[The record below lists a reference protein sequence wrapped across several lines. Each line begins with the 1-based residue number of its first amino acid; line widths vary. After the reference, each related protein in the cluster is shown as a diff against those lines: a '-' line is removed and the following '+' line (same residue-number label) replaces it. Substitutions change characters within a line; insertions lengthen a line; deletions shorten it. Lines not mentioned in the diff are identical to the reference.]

1 LILPGAKS
9 SLEDKYIR
17 TPFYHFLF
25 SVFFATEKK
34 YSVMKYKTL
43 YSIALVILSII
54 LSVLLLNSCTQQPK
68 ETAKEEPAKK
78 DTTPALLYPGEKHL
92 ANMRQLTFGGDNAEA
107 YFSSDGS
114 KIVFQARNKSKGENC
129 DQIFYSPLENFKPA
143 MLSNGHGRTTCSYF
157 LPGDSLI
164 LYATT
169 AHRDSICPEEKPRQ
183 HGDPYTWSVNGNYDI
198 FICDLQGKIRKQL
211 TNTKGYDAEATVSPA
226 GDKIV
231 FTSVRS
237 GDIELYTMNIDGS
250 NVKQITHETGYDG
263 GAFFSPDGSKII
275 FRASRPS
282 GKEEVKQ
289 YKDLLKKELV
299 MPTKMELFIC
309 DADGKNQKQ
318 ITRLGNANWAPFF
331 KPGSDKII
339 FSSNHHATKHGLPFN
354 LFMINPDGSGL
365 EQITFDKMFDAF
377 PVFSPDGKKLIF
389 SSMRNNNNT
398 HDNNLFIAD
407 WVD

>member
-1 LILPGAKS
+1 
-9 SLEDKYIR
+9 
-17 TPFYHFLF
+17 
-25 SVFFATEKK
+25 
-34 YSVMKYKTL
+34 MKYKSAYT
-43 YSIALVILSII
+43 IALAIIAIVVSIL
-54 LSVLLLNSCTQQPK
+54 LFTSCSQQPK
-68 ETAKEEPAKK
+68 ETSTEQTAPA
-78 DTTPALLYPGEKHL
+78 DTAPSLLYPGEKHL
-92 ANMRQLTFGGDNAEA
+92 ANIRQLTFGGDNAEA
-107 YFSSDGS
+107 YFNADGS
-114 KIVFQARNKSKGENC
+114 KIVFQARNKSEGNNC
-129 DQIFYSPLENFKPA
+129 DQIFYTPLYDFKPV
-143 MLSNGHGRTTCSYF
+143 MLSNGKGRTTCSYF

-169 AHRDSICPEEKPRQ
+169 AHLDSVCPEEKPRK

-198 FICDLQGKIRKQL
+198 FICDLTGKIKKQL
-211 TNTKGYDAEATVSPA
+211 TSSKGYDAEATVSPM

-237 GDIELYTMNIDGS
+237 GDIELFTMNIDGS
-250 NVKQITHETGYDG
+250 GIKQITHEPGYDG

-282 GKEEVKQ
+282 SAEEVKQ
-289 YKDLLKKELV
+289 YKDLLKQELV

-318 ITRLGNANWAPFF
+318 LTKLGNANWAPFF
-331 KPGSDKII
+331 KPSSDKII
-339 FSSNHHATKHGLPFN
+339 FASNYNATKHGLPFN
-354 LFMINPDGSGL
+354 LFMINMDGTGL

-407 WVD
+407 WVE